1 MDLLSNLLK
10 KMVRLGASDLFLSTN
25 TPPAFRVNGRLLPR
39 SDEPALQA
47 GKTEKMAQL
56 LMLGHQKD
64 AFDNNPEMNLAFSV
78 PGIGRF
84 RVNIFRQRN
93 DVAMVIRAI
102 PPTVPDFGTLN
113 IPEVLKEIVMLK
125 RGLVLIV
132 GPSGSGKSTT
142 LAAMIE
148 YRNANDLCHIVTI
161 EDPIEY
167 YLEHRRCI
175 VNQREIGIDTKSYH
189 EALVNVLRQSP
200 DVLIIGEIRDRK
212 TMEHA
217 LEYANTGHLC
227 LGTFHANNTF
237 QAFERIVNMFPE
249 EKAEQLLI
257 SLALNMQAVL
267 SQRLIPT
274 VDGQRIPAWELLRT
288 TPRVKEL
295 IRRSAFAELKD
306 VMEKDVSYG
315 MQTFDQTLYE
325 LYKQGHISGDA
336 ALEYAES
343 VSNLRLQMRFDRA
356 VDL

>member
-10 KMVRLGASDLFLSTN
+10 QMIQLGASDLFLSTN
-25 TPPAFRVNGRLLPR
+25 TPPAFRVNGKLLPR
-39 SDEPALQA
+39 SDEPTLRP
-47 GKTEKMAQL
+47 GKTEKMAHL
-56 LMLGHQKD
+56 LMLEHQKE
-64 AFDNNPEMNLAFSV
+64 AFDQNPEMNLAFTV

-102 PPTVPDFGTLN
+102 PPSVPDFTALN
-113 IPEVLKEIVMLK
+113 IPEALKKIVMLK

-148 YRNANDLCHIVTI
+148 HRNVNDLSHIITI

-167 YLEHRRCI
+167 YLEHKHCV
-175 VNQREIGIDTKSYH
+175 VNQREIGVDTKSYP
-189 EALVNVLRQSP
+189 EALINVLRQSP

-217 LEYANTGHLC
+217 IEYADTGHLC
-227 LGTFHANNTF
+227 LATFHANNTF
-237 QAFERIVNMFPE
+237 QAFERILNMFPE
-249 EKAEQLLI
+249 EKSEQLLI
-257 SLALNMQAVL
+257 SLSLNMQAVL
-267 SQRLIPT
+267 SQRLIPS
-274 VDGQRIPAWELLRT
+274 VSGQRVPAWELLCT

-295 IRRSAFAELKD
+295 IRKSAFAELKD
-306 VMEKDVSYG
+306 VMEKDVNDG

-325 LYKQGHISGDA
+325 LCKQGHITEDA
-336 ALEYAES
+336 ALEHAES
-343 VSNLRLQMRFDRA
+343 VSNLRLQMRLDRA
-356 VDL
+356 IEI